1 MQIAHIRIQQSD
13 FSCSTSEIRWRV
25 DRDSDRLLIIREN
38 LSLEHGPAALR
49 GHAASIAILASRPSV
64 PPKLDSYHESP
75 IVMSRTHRSCRW
87 LGTVAFL
94 FGASAI
100 SAQDQS
106 KPAVDFIHDVVP
118 VLRNHCG
125 KCHTNGVAKGDFA
138 MDTRASMLRSEA
150 VAPGKSAESDLIERI
165 VSDEKDFKMPPEGAR
180 LSAKEVETLRKW
192 IDADIPWEESFSFRQ
207 GSYEPPLKPRL
218 VTLPAATPGFE
229 HPIDRLVKVYWDKN
243 KVSPPPVTDDVAF
256 MRRAYMD
263 IVGLTPPVAEVD
275 RFVSDADPSK
285 RALLVRRLLDDRTA
299 YAEHWLTF
307 WNDLLRNDYRG
318 TGFIDGGRKQIV
330 KWLYSALLD
339 NKPYDRFVHEL
350 ISPPTPDSEGF
361 VYGIQWRGRVNAS
374 QVREVQFAQN
384 VGQVFFGAN
393 LKCASCHDSFID
405 KWKLE
410 DAYGLA
416 AIVAEAP
423 MEINRCD
430 NPTGKIAQARFLF
443 PELGSIDP
451 AAPKAER
458 LRQTADL
465 IVHKDNGRFRRT
477 IANRIWHRMLGHG
490 LVHPVDAMGTPPWS
504 EDLLD
509 YLANYLSDQGDDLK
523 SLIAHIAT
531 SRAYQSVASPHSENV
546 AVEDYVFIGPELK
559 RLTAEQWLDALWTI
573 TGAGPEKPYAAV
585 TRPPTAADSP
595 TIAPKV
601 RAALMDC
608 DPLQR
613 SLGRPNRE
621 QVVTSRA
628 EVLTTL
634 EALDMSNGKAVSDL
648 LKAGATKMLE
658 QSKGRS
664 PDVIVDNFFRAALS
678 RVPTAAEKATSMEI
692 LTASPTVE
700 SVADLI
706 WVVVMLPEFQLVR

>member
-1 MQIAHIRIQQSD
+1 MTRTFRSGI
-13 FSCSTSEIRWRV
+13 
-25 DRDSDRLLIIREN
+25 
-38 LSLEHGPAALR
+38 SLGMLVM
-49 GHAASIAILASRPSV
+49 LAPYV
-64 PPKLDSYHESP
+64 P
-75 IVMSRTHRSCRW
+75 I
-87 LGTVAFL
+87 F
-94 FGASAI
+94 
-100 SAQDQS
+100 AQDV
-106 KPAVDFIHDVVP
+106 KNKDIDFIHDVVP
-118 VLRNHCG
+118 ILRNHCG

-138 MDTRASMLRSEA
+138 MDTRASLLRSDA
-150 VAPGKSAESDLIERI
+150 VVEGKSGDSDLIDRL
-165 VSDEKDFKMPPEGAR
+165 VSDENDYKMPPEGTR
-180 LSAKEVETLRKW
+180 LTSKEIDTIKAW
-192 IDADIPWEESFSFRQ
+192 IDSGVTWDESFTFRQ

-218 VTLPAATPGFE
+218 VQLPPSQPGFE
-229 HPIDRLVKVYWDKN
+229 HPIDRIVKAYWDKN
-243 KVSPPPVTDDVAF
+243 KTSPPPVTDDISFA
-256 MRRAYMD
+256 RRAYMD
-263 IVGLTPPVAEVD
+263 VLGLLPPVGEVD
-275 RFVSDADPSK
+275 KFVKDSDPAK
-285 RALLVRRLLDDRTA
+285 RAKLVRRLLDDKKA
-299 YAEHWLTF
+299 YADHWLTF

-330 KWLYSALLD
+330 KWLYGSLLE

-350 ISPPTPDSEGF
+350 ISPPTPESEGF

-416 AIVAEAP
+416 AIVSDQP
-423 MEINRCD
+423 LEINRCD
-430 NPTGKIAQARFLF
+430 NPTGKMAQARFLF

-451 AAPKAER
+451 SAPKAER

-509 YLANYLSDQGDDLK
+509 YLANYLADQKDDLK
-523 SLIAHIAT
+523 SLISHIAT

-546 AVEDYVFIGPELK
+546 APDDYVFTGPELK
-559 RLTAEQWLDALWTI
+559 RLTAEQWVDALWTI
-573 TGAGPEKPYAAV
+573 SGTGPEKPVAGV
-585 TRPPTAADSP
+585 TLPEVPTAG
-595 TIAPKV
+595 PKI

-608 DPLQR
+608 DTLQR

-621 QVVTSRA
+621 QVVTSRP

-634 EALDMSNGKAVSDL
+634 EALDMSNGKPVSDL
-648 LKAGATKMLE
+648 LRNGAEKILE
-658 QSKGRS
+658 RNPGKS
-664 PDVIVDNFFRAALS
+664 PGELTEWLFRTALS
-678 RVPTAAEKATSMEI
+678 RVPTADEKATAAEI
-692 LTASPTVE
+692 LTSQPTADTL
-700 SVADLI
+700 ADLL
-706 WVVVMLPEFQLVR
+706 WVVVMVPEFQLIR